1 MKNKGIKKTFGI
13 LIAITLA
20 AGMMTG
26 CGEKKIEKMEQKTS
40 VHEQKKTVKNL
51 NRNIFM
57 ERYFPHR
64 RFKENCN
71 CIIWK
76 F

>member
-40 VHEQKKTVKNL
+40 VHEQKKTVTPWN
-51 NRNIFM
+51 NRRI
-57 ERYFPHR
+57 
-64 RFKENCN
+64 
-71 CIIWK
+71 CIIRK
-76 F
+76 DVFELEYETNN

>member
-26 CGEKKIEKMEQKTS
+26 CGEKKIEVCMS
-40 VHEQKKTVKNL
+40 
-51 NRNIFM
+51 
-57 ERYFPHR
+57 R
-64 RFKENCN
+64 RKLLR
-71 CIIWK
+71 I
-76 F
+76 

>member
-40 VHEQKKTVKNL
+40 VHEQKKTEKNEKKDDL
-51 NRNIFM
+51 KNIITGLKDNYIF
-57 ERYFPHR
+57 
-64 RFKENCN
+64 
-71 CIIWK
+71 
-76 F
+76 